1 MHTIRLIPGGDAFC
15 LSFSSLFSCF
25 AHDGQ
30 TTAISQQSGR
40 FSMRF
45 SVTQMGT
52 AAQKVKPSAFF
63 ISVRRRFK
71 RETLRCSSCAISRI
85 FFPASTSAKPI
96 NSRNLNRVHDC
107 ILKRAGISHIGIHAL
122 RHTFASQLFANRVD
136 IKVIFKLTAGPF
148 GRIGYIQHLY
158 SSYAKRIA

>member
-40 FSMRF
+40 FPILF
-45 SVTQMGT
+45 PAAQIGT

-63 ISVRRRFK
+63 ISVRRRFT
-71 RETLRCSSCAISRI
+71 REILRCISWAISRI
-85 FFPASTSAKPI
+85 FFPASTSA
-96 NSRNLNRVHDC
+96 
-107 ILKRAGISHIGIHAL
+107 AIHFLCSCVFPA
-122 RHTFASQLFANRVD
+122 RF
-136 IKVIFKLTAGPF
+136 
-148 GRIGYIQHLY
+148 LY
-158 SSYAKRIA
+158 SRERRPAKYPSDPSSPKARRMRELVYR